1 MQSRSVNEART
12 SSFYRGDLASPSGA
26 DEEVSRLV
34 GRKGIYRLGFAS
46 MQVLNMPDQ
55 LFIGPI
61 AVQNVVGP
69 VQTQRTTV
77 LQEPGFQPT
86 FVKWMEHLG
95 VGAERSLTIYS
106 LDAVLPDDVRSAF
119 RLWRSEALAAA
130 GYLAMMLDERV
141 AQERV
146 LEDFSVF
153 TPSGEVRAR
162 VDVEA
167 LVRTF
172 EPSHPWFPE
181 FGRELDRFVKSDK
194 EPRLRA
200 ACRWYLRAATAGP
213 TPDGFVL
220 LWVAI
225 EALIPAPG
233 GGRARNQVRELET
246 AIERAEPGLDAS
258 SMIDPPIGRLAGLR
272 AQIVHQGLESDPM
285 INEGFYTLE
294 SLTRLILR
302 HEFGVAQGWPY
313 FPGEPMLKEPFLST
327 PRPTRT
333 IWRDPPRTV
342 P

>member
-1 MQSRSVNEART
+1 M
-12 SSFYRGDLASPSGA
+12 ASPSGG
-26 DEEVSRLV
+26 DEEARQLV
-34 GRKGIYRLGFAS
+34 GRKGVYRLGFTS
-46 MQVLNMPDQ
+46 MRVLNMPEQ
-55 LFIGPI
+55 LSVGPVT
-61 AVQNVVGP
+61 VQNVVGP

-77 LQEPGFQPT
+77 IQEPGLQPT
-86 FVKWMEHLG
+86 FVKWMEHPS
-95 VGAERSLTIYS
+95 VGAERPLTIYS
-106 LDAVLPDDVRSAF
+106 IDAILPDDVQTALRS
-119 RLWRSEALAAA
+119 WRREVLAAA
-130 GYLAMMLDERV
+130 GFLAMMLDERV

-153 TPSGEVRAR
+153 TPSGELHAR
-162 VDVEA
+162 IDVEA

-181 FGRELDRFVKSDK
+181 FAHELGRFIAAAER

-220 LWVAI
+220 LWVAM

-246 AIERAEPGLDAS
+246 ALERADAGLDAS

-285 INEGFYTLE
+285 IKKGFYTLE
-294 SLTRLILR
+294 SLTRLLIR
-302 HEFGVAQGWPY
+302 HEFGVVQGWPY

-327 PRPTRT
+327 PRP
-333 IWRDPPRTV
+333 PRTKWRE
-342 P
+342 PPGTDR